1 MQFAFKLSLAI
12 CFLVLSACQS
22 GLSGLVNTHSD
33 PPNPSLNQTTGQSQI
48 SPRTKGSTLT
58 GIVVWPQEATPLND
72 LRFEI
77 QAMTPAKTW
86 KTQSSPQGQF
96 KLENLEWQTSSP
108 PLRMEAKA
116 LANPHLVFKC
126 LYLPQTTATEP
137 QTMEMTLTSTAIV
150 ALLDQA
156 RNMNSQVRQLSPT
169 RLSQDDAKPWV
180 EKVKNSMMP
189 YFNDNLKAPLETMPE
204 VSAMLDQTV
213 KKLETMP
220 GMLP

>member
-1 MQFAFKLSLAI
+1 MQFAFKLSLGI

-33 PPNPSLNQTTGQSQI
+33 PPNPSQNQTTGQSQI

-58 GIVVWPQEATPLND
+58 GIVVWPQEAAPLND

-77 QAMTPAKTW
+77 QAITPAKTW

-96 KLENLEWQTSSP
+96 KLENLEWQTSST
-108 PLRMEAKA
+108 PLRMEARA

-126 LYLPQTTATEP
+126 LYLPASATAEP

-156 RNMNSQVRQLSPT
+156 HSMNSQVKQLSPA
-169 RLSQDDAKPWV
+169 RLSQDDAKPLV

-189 YFNDNLKAPLETMPE
+189 YFNAGLKAPLETMPE
-204 VSAMLDQTV
+204 VATLLDQTV
-213 KKLETMP
+213 KKLESMP

>member
-1 MQFAFKLSLAI
+1 MQFAFKLSLSI
-12 CFLVLSACQS
+12 CFLGLSACQS
-22 GLSGLVNTHSD
+22 GLSGLVNTHSVQL
-33 PPNPSLNQTTGQSQI
+33 NPSQNQTTGQSQI

-77 QAMTPAKTW
+77 QAITPAKTW

-96 KLENLEWQTSSP
+96 KLENLEWQTNSA

-116 LANPHLVFKC
+116 LANPHLMFKC
-126 LYLPQTTATEP
+126 LYLPQIAAAEP

-156 RNMNSQVRQLSPT
+156 RNMNSQIMLLSPA
-169 RLSQDDAKPWV
+169 RLSQSDTRPLV
-180 EKVKNSMMP
+180 ESIKNSMMP
-189 YFNDNLKAPLETMPE
+189 YFNASLKAPLETMPE
-204 VSAMLDQTV
+204 VSVMLDQAV

>member
-1 MQFAFKLSLAI
+1 MQFALKLSLGI
-12 CFLVLSACQS
+12 CFLGLSACQS
-22 GLSGLVNTHSD
+22 GLSGLVNTPAD
-33 PPNPSLNQTTGQSQI
+33 PAQLNQNNGQSQI

-58 GIVVWPQEATPLND
+58 GIVVWPQEAAPLND

-77 QAMTPAKTW
+77 QAITPAKTW

-96 KLENLEWQTSSP
+96 KLENLEWQTNSA

-116 LANPHLVFKC
+116 LANPNLVFKC
-126 LYLPQTTATEP
+126 LYLPQTAAAEP
-137 QTMEMTLTSTAIV
+137 KTMEMTLTSTAIV

-156 RNMNSQVRQLSPT
+156 RNMNSQVMLLSPA
-169 RLSQDDAKPWV
+169 RLSQNDTQPLVDA
-180 EKVKNSMMP
+180 VKNSMMP
-189 YFNDNLKAPLETMPE
+189 YFNAGLKAPLETMPE